1 MSARPAPT
9 DSANGTHP
17 SRRLLT
23 LLIAGLCVLAGLVAA
38 AVVSV
43 PYVALTPGPTLN
55 TLGKPGGKE
64 MIQITGRRTFSTSGN
79 LNMVTVSY
87 SGGPGTDFNIFSAL
101 RAWLTPADAVVPS
114 SEIFSPG
121 QTEKQVVQQDTQE
134 MVGSQQDATAAA
146 LCYLNVSY
154 KTVVP
159 IQAVAKGTPAYGVL
173 RAGDVITAVDGTAVN
188 CHHNVVNMI
197 RDRKPGAPVTL
208 TITRAGAT
216 KTMTVA
222 TKNVGGEPV
231 LGVDLG
237 SASYVFPFNVKIN
250 LANIGGPSAGL
261 MFALGIIDKITPDN
275 LTGGKF
281 IAGTGEIE
289 PTGGI
294 EPIGGIQQ
302 KMAGA
307 RAAGATVFLTPASN
321 CSNTTGAVPAGLRL
335 VKVSSLTGAVQE
347 LQAMK
352 AGHPVPSC

>member
-1 MSARPAPT
+1 MSASPP
-9 DSANGTHP
+9 SAGSAGGGRQP
-17 SRRLLT
+17 RRLLT

-55 TLGKPGGKE
+55 TLGKPDGKQ
-64 MIQITGRRTFSTSGN
+64 MIQITGRQTYRTSGN

-87 SGGPGTDFNIFSAL
+87 AGGPGTDFNIFSAL
-101 RAWLTPADAVVPS
+101 RAWLTPSDAVVPE
-114 SEIFSPG
+114 SEIFTPG
-121 QTEKQVVQQDTQE
+121 QTQKQVVQQDTQE

-146 LCYLNVSY
+146 LCYLNISY
-154 KTVVP
+154 KTAVP
-159 IQAVAKGTPAYGVL
+159 IQAVGKGTPASGVL
-173 RAGDVITAVDGTAVN
+173 RKGDLIAAVDGTPVD
-188 CHHNVVNMI
+188 CHHSVVNMI
-197 RDRKPGAPVTL
+197 RDRKPGAKVTL
-208 TITRAGAT
+208 TIRRDGVT
-216 KTMTVA
+216 KTIKVPTE
-222 TKNVGGEPV
+222 NVGGEPV
-231 LGVDLG
+231 VGVDLG
-237 SASYVFPFNVKIN
+237 SATYVFPFHVQVN

-321 CSNTTGAVPAGLRL
+321 CSNTTGAVPSGLKL
-335 VKVSSLTGAVQE
+335 VKVSSLAGAVQE
-347 LQAMK
+347 LEALK
-352 AGHPVPSC
+352 AGQPVPSC